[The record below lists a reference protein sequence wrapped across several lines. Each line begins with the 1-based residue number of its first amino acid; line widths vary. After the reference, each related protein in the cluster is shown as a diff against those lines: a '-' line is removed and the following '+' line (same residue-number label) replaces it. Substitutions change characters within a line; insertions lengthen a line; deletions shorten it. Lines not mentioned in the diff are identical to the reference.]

1 MGDRGQVLILPDKV
15 YLYTHCTA
23 YNLPKTVQEALN
35 HNWRWTDSEYLAR
48 IIFDTMVGN
57 DQGNETGFGIG
68 SQLHTDVYRLVTV
81 DCQNQTV
88 KVEQVNYE
96 PKIEYEGSFKDFV
109 KHKFGGILNEK

>member
-15 YLYTHCTA
+15 YLYTHWTA

-35 HNWRWTDSEYLAR
+35 HNWRWDDSEYLAR
-48 IIFDTMVGN
+48 IIFDTMISD

-68 SQLHTDVYRLVTV
+68 STLHSDVYRLVTV
-81 DCQNQTV
+81 DCQNQSV

-96 PKIEYEGSFKDFV
+96 PKVTFEGSFKEFV
-109 KHKFGGILNEK
+109 KAKFKEES